1 MNYCPEQETA
11 ISAVT
16 NEVNFIDQDER
27 EDDKQQ
33 EGGFDLT

>member
-11 ISAVT
+11 IAAVT
-16 NEVNFIDQDER
+16 HEVNFIDQDE
-27 EDDKQQ
+27 DDKESPN